1 MLNEL
6 LLLKLKISVFG
17 VDDKSDEDIKS
28 GTLSEVE
35 TLEEEREP
43 SPRKQGYVIS
53 YKFNSIPSLV
63 GESI

>member
-53 YKFNSIPSLV
+53 
-63 GESI
+63 